1 MNASRLDRRLLIF
14 GLTALFAV
22 VAVTPG
28 QAQDGGKYGNLTARW
43 WQWVYAQPAVDTG
56 GTNTN
61 PVLDTTGAH
70 ATAGQEHGIGPGN
83 KFFFLAGT
91 FGGDVTRT
99 VTVPRGKALF
109 FPVLNIET
117 DNAVDPPTN
126 NKVPKLKALAKASID
141 VATSLYATLD
151 GHDLEIFRKVSPVFH
166 YTVPDKNS
174 IYDYF
179 GLSGPQFE
187 GTIKPAVG
195 DGYWVHVPPL
205 APGHYT
211 LKFGCTTSLGFVLNV
226 TYNLTI
232 Q

>member
-1 MNASRLDRRLLIF
+1 MSHRVSREGEPSALGRRRDPRDRRARDQTNAMHSRQEDFDRLGWNKSMNASRLDRRLLIF

-83 KFFFLAGT
+83 KFFFLPGT

-109 FPVLNIET
+109 FPLLNIET

-151 GHDLEIFRKVSPVFH
+151 GHDLEIF
-166 YTVPDKNS
+166 
-174 IYDYF
+174 
-179 GLSGPQFE
+179 
-187 GTIKPAVG
+187 
-195 DGYWVHVPPL
+195 
-205 APGHYT
+205 
-211 LKFGCTTSLGFVLNV
+211 
-226 TYNLTI
+226 
-232 Q
+232 